1 MITSEISDLLNRVF
15 MEIEGRWA
23 LSLPSDGRYPHRRIA
38 LHSLDKQTFPV
49 VLIIFRPDEVILPD
63 DTTIYVNGRS
73 IGDVAELGREAQ
85 ESACALYTRLRQKE
99 GMKTDT
105 TAETLQRILTSDL

>member
-63 DTTIYVNGRS
+63 DTVVYVMGRQ
-73 IGDVAELGREAQ
+73 IGTAVELSPEAQ
-85 ESACALYTRLRQKE
+85 VSACALYSRLRQKE
-99 GMKTDT
+99 GAEVDT
-105 TAETLQRILTSDL
+105 TADTLRRILTSDL

>member
-1 MITSEISDLLNRVF
+1 MITSEVSELLSRVF
-15 MEIEGRWA
+15 MGFEDRWA
-23 LSLPSDGRYPHRRIA
+23 LLPPSSSEHPYRRMD
-38 LHSLDKQTFPV
+38 LYSLDRQTLPV
-49 VLIIFRPDEVILPD
+49 TLTVFHPDEVILSD

-73 IGDVAELGREAQ
+73 IGDVAELSREAQ